1 MTARRYAAAPG
12 LIALCAA
19 FVLGAAALAGAQ
31 AAGAQ
36 TANAQAGA
44 SSVSLTVEEAVA
56 RALANQPSIQ
66 QAQSS
71 LEAARARVGEA
82 QSTYW
87 PALSATGSWTH
98 IEPDQSISI
107 VLPGLGSF
115 SLVVPVD
122 NYDVHLGVSQVITQF
137 GRRVDQVKVAE
148 SGVSSARIGVE
159 QAKTAVAYG
168 TAQLFYGVLFLQQQA
183 AALDSQYANLEEHLR
198 VIEVR
203 EQTGSASRLEVLST
217 QVRMAA
223 LKGQQ
228 TDTRTQLARQLFA
241 LSQMIGVPSGTKI
254 ELDGA
259 LQPGDAAADPDAL
272 VAQALERRTEV
283 RQAAEAQRAAEL
295 TARLTLDSAFPT
307 LSARGAVGWRNGLE
321 PTPTDMTFNW
331 SAGVN
336 LNVPLFQGFLA
347 ARSLEEMK
355 SRVDAAR
362 AAAQA
367 ARLSVT
373 TQVVQAWQDRQG
385 ARDQVAITANAL
397 DQARQM
403 VDVAKVQYDIGV
415 ITNLEYLDA
424 QTALETA
431 SLTNLGARYREVL
444 SEYALR
450 QATGEALGQ

>member
-19 FVLGAAALAGAQ
+19 FVLGATTLAGAQ
-31 AAGAQ
+31 SAGAQ
-36 TANAQAGA
+36 SDNAQAGA
-44 SSVSLTVEEAVA
+44 SPVSLTVEEAVA

-82 QSTYW
+82 ESTYW

-98 IEPDQSISI
+98 IEPDQSVAV

-122 NYDVHLGVSQVITQF
+122 NYDVRLGVSQVITQF
-137 GRRVDQVKVAE
+137 GRRVAQVKVAE

-241 LSQMIGVPSGTKI
+241 LSQMIGVPLGTKI
-254 ELDGA
+254 ELDGT
-259 LQPGDAAADPDAL
+259 LQPGDAAGDPDAL

-347 ARSLEEMK
+347 AHSLEEMK
-355 SRVDAAR
+355 SRVDAAS
-362 AAAQA
+362 AATQA

-385 ARDQVAITANAL
+385 ARDQVAITAGAL

-403 VDVAKVQYDIGV
+403 VNVAKVQYDIGV

-431 SLTNLGARYREVL
+431 SLTNLG
-444 SEYALR
+444 
-450 QATGEALGQ
+450 